1 MAVPGSL
8 TQNALK
14 GWRWW
19 TGELR
24 ACIPQRLRS
33 LALSRDLRV
42 EMSANAITVRRSS
55 RSISSFPLP
64 LDSGNREA
72 LTRLLKRRRLTVIVP
87 AERAVS
93 CVVDL
98 PLAAER
104 AVSQALR
111 YEVDRRTPFK
121 ADAVY
126 LGYKVRERDSAAR
139 RLKVEMVCAPRRLL
153 DPLRGVAASA
163 PAVIGSL
170 IAELPSGNV
179 DLGFGENQRATGGPG
194 RIVALGFG
202 LGCAAAIAGLAIPL
216 MRIEAAADSM
226 EAEIADLR
234 VRAGRAAEL
243 EREIVQIT
251 ARETALDTFLQGKA
265 PLVFLAELASITGD
279 DTYITGF
286 RFDGNAFQ
294 IDGSAASAAAVVQ
307 AIEGSPHFR
316 NPTFRTAVT
325 PDADA
330 GEDFSLSFLVEQ
342 AVPEDR

>member
-1 MAVPGSL
+1 MAASGSL

-19 TGELR
+19 TSELR

-33 LALSRDLRV
+33 FALSRDLQV
-42 EMSANAITVRRSS
+42 EISASAIEVRRSS
-55 RSISSFPLP
+55 RSVSSFPLP
-64 LDSGNREA
+64 LDSGSREA
-72 LTRLLKRRRLTVIVP
+72 LARLLKRRRLTVVVS
-87 AERAVS
+87 AGRAIS
-93 CVVDL
+93 CLVDL

-104 AVSQALR
+104 AASQALR

-139 RLKVEMVCAPRRLL
+139 RLRVEMVCVPRRLL
-153 DPLRGVAASA
+153 DPLRGIAASA
-163 PAVIGSL
+163 QAVIGSL
-170 IAELPSGNV
+170 VAELPSGGV
-179 DLGFGENQRATGGPG
+179 DLGFGKNQRATGGPG
-194 RIVALGFG
+194 RIVV

-216 MRIEAAADSM
+216 MRVEAAAEST
-226 EAEIADLR
+226 EAEVADLR
-234 VRAGRAAEL
+234 AKAGRAADL
-243 EREIVQIT
+243 DREIAQIA

-307 AIEGSPHFR
+307 AIEGSPHFK

-325 PDADA
+325 PDANA
-330 GEDFSLSFLVEQ
+330 GEDFSLSFLVER